1 LFKSLNQIIPKLNT
15 FKALVIEYSAKTE
28 FIVRDGVNKKHK
40 KLGGG
45 ILIKLKIFVKRICK
59 KAYLY

>member
-1 LFKSLNQIIPKLNT
+1 
-15 FKALVIEYSAKTE
+15 LVIEYSAKTE

-40 KLGGG
+40 KLGG
-45 ILIKLKIFVKRICK
+45 IKLEIFVKRLICK